1 MTIIWILA
9 AFVLGAVCAYLIVQF
24 LVNRTKDDIKTHFL
38 TAAQEALR
46 NSNETLITLAKERLE
61 HEQTKAKAELDRNRQ
76 QVEFTVSRLGEQLLR
91 YEELMREFEK
101 DRGEKYGSIDKML
114 KNTSETMQRLQHT
127 TDKLHS
133 VLGNVKLRG
142 QWGEKIAE
150 DILRYSGLVAGLHYE
165 KNTAQETV
173 STRPDFI
180 FKLPDNHRVY
190 MDVKFPLSAY
200 LGYIDA
206 KSDTDRDVQRGQF
219 IADVKSRIKEITK
232 REYINPDENTLDY
245 IMLFIPN
252 EQVYAFANEA
262 APELIDEAIQKKVIL
277 CSPWTL
283 YAVLR
288 IIWQAWENYHT
299 KENIKQVLGL
309 INSFLGEYT
318 KFCEKMTELG
328 DRIDK
333 TQRSYGELTGTRQ
346 RALDKKIEKIEE
358 YRKGQETP
366 AIETAAQDAGKREE

>member
-1 MTIIWILA
+1 
-9 AFVLGAVCAYLIVQF
+9 VLGAACAYLIVRF
-24 LVNRTKDDIKTHFL
+24 LVHRTKDEMKIHFL
-38 TAAQEALR
+38 AAAQEALK
-46 NSNETLITLAKERLE
+46 NGNETLITLAKERLE
-61 HEQTKAKAELDRNRQ
+61 HEQTKAKADLDRNRQ
-76 QVEFTVSRLGEQLLR
+76 QVEFTVSRLGEQLVR

-101 DRGEKYGSIDKML
+101 DRGEKYGSLDQTL
-114 KNTSETMQRLQHT
+114 KDASEKIQKLQHA

-165 KNTAQETV
+165 KNTSQETV
-173 STRPDFI
+173 ATRPDFI

-200 LGYIDA
+200 LAYVGA
-206 KSDTDRDVQRGQF
+206 QSDTDRATQKDQF
-219 IADVKSRIKEITK
+219 ISDVKNRIKEITK
-232 REYINPDENTLDY
+232 RDYINPAENTLDY

-262 APELIDEAIQKKVIL
+262 APELIDEAIRQKVIL

-299 KENIKQVLGL
+299 KENIKQVLSL
-309 INSFLGEYT
+309 IHSFLGEYT
-318 KFCEKMTELG
+318 KFCEKMSELG

-333 TQRSYGELTGTRQ
+333 TQKSYGELVGTRQ
-346 RALDKKIEKIEE
+346 RALDKKVEKIEE

-366 AIETAAQDAGKREE
+366 AIEVAKEEAPSEVQ